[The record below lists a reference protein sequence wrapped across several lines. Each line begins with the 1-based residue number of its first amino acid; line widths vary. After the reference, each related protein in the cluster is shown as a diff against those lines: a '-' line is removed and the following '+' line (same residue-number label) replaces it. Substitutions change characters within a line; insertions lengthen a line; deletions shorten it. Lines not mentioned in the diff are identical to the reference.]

1 MKKSILPIKENIL
14 EKIKMIK
21 KVEDKNIQNRDSEYL
36 AINESIEKLKV
47 QLMDI
52 KQKIPRLKL

>member
-21 KVEDKNIQNRDSEYL
+21 KLEDKNIQNRDSEYL

>member
-1 MKKSILPIKENIL
+1 MPIKENIL

-21 KVEDKNIQNRDSEYL
+21 KLEDKNIQNRDSEYL